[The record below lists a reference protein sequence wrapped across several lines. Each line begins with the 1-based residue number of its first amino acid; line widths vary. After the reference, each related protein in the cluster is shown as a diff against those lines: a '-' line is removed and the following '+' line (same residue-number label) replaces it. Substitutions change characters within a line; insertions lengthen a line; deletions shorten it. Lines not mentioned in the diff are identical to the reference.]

1 MRMLHHTSVP
11 VPYVF
16 LGPPDL
22 HPDTLVTGND
32 PNADPAPGPFLLSVA
47 KILFLIIKHIFTVL
61 KLLNF
66 MY

>member
-1 MRMLHHTSVP
+1 
-11 VPYVF
+11 
-16 LGPPDL
+16 
-22 HPDTLVTGND
+22 
-32 PNADPAPGPFLLSVA
+32 LSVA